1 MNIKEWA
8 PDDRPREKVLSKG
21 IQALSDAE
29 LIAILIGRVSSGESA
44 VELARTL
51 LHGSDN
57 SFSQLSKLSVKE
69 MTRKYKGIGPA
80 KAITIAAALEI
91 GKRRSQSEALQLFSV
106 KSSRDVYNYLQPLM
120 ADLPHEE
127 FWTLYLNQSNRIVY
141 KRQISRGGVSE
152 TAVDIRIILKDALE
166 YLASGIIIC
175 HNHPSGNTRP
185 SHVDDAFT
193 RKMKEAAKMIDVRV
207 LDHLIICEHGY
218 YSYADEGSI

>member
-1 MNIKEWA
+1 
-8 PDDRPREKVLSKG
+8 
-21 IQALSDAE
+21 
-29 LIAILIGRVSSGESA
+29 
-44 VELARTL
+44 
-51 LHGSDN
+51 
-57 SFSQLSKLSVKE
+57 

-185 SHVDDAFT
+185 SHADDAFT